1 MHYKF
6 SLIAS
11 FCSVLL
17 LAQEFPNDKLVPRY
31 DDKTKIFTLGKTV
44 FKDVKDFTYKASGTF
59 GVANT
64 VEFEAKIHH
73 EYCGNIKG
81 IYQYITTQSYRD
93 KNNTHLS
100 NTFVG
105 DHKSG
110 IFFIDTTK
118 HKELEALE
126 DKYIIYGYNHQHQYT
141 RVIVNEECFEWLR
154 ERLKQ

>member
-1 MHYKF
+1 MKYKF
-6 SLIAS
+6 LLTASLFSA
-11 FCSVLL
+11 LL
-17 LAQEFPNDKLVPRY
+17 SAQEFPNDKLVPSH
-31 DDKTKIFTLGKTV
+31 DEKNKTFTLGKTI

-64 VEFEAKIHH
+64 VKFEAKLDHKF
-73 EYCGNIKG
+73 CKSIKG

-141 RVIVNEECFEWLR
+141 RVIVNKECLEWIR